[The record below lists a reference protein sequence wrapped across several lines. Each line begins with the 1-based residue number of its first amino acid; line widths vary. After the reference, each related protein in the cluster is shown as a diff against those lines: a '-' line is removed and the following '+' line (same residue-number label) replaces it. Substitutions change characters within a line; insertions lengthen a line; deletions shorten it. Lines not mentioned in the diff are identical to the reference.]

1 VNEGS
6 AGAALAGVA
15 AADVAP
21 DVPVRIL
28 GVPFR
33 GLSHGEAVARIRD
46 LIHSSGSHHVVL
58 ANAHTV
64 NVACDWPEYRMV
76 LERASLV
83 LRDGVG
89 VALGAR
95 WLGQPLPTNFCG
107 TDFVPALLTSIATE
121 RVGIFLYG
129 AAPGVAAAAGRAL
142 VARAPRLRIEG
153 VVDGYVDPYTVA
165 ERVRAARPDVLLVA
179 LGNPL
184 QECWIDANLAQL
196 DARVAIGVGALFD
209 YLAGRVVRAPRWV
222 RALRGEWLFRLLVE
236 PRRLWRRYVLGNPQF
251 LWRVLRARERV

>member
-1 VNEGS
+1 
-6 AGAALAGVA
+6 
-15 AADVAP
+15 
-21 DVPVRIL
+21 
-28 GVPFR
+28 
-33 GLSHGEAVARIRD
+33 
-46 LIHSSGSHHVVL
+46 
-58 ANAHTV
+58 
-64 NVACDWPEYRMV
+64 
-76 LERASLV
+76 
-83 LRDGVG
+83 
-89 VALGAR
+89 
-95 WLGQPLPTNFCG
+95 
-107 TDFVPALLTSIATE
+107 
-121 RVGIFLYG
+121 
-129 AAPGVAAAAGRAL
+129 
-142 VARAPRLRIEG
+142 